1 MYEAKAHISTPIGS
15 ERSFAVVFTVV
26 FCLLGFHP
34 LLNGGSPR
42 SWLLIASGVTLVI
55 GIAAPHLLAVPNRLW
70 YRFGLTIGTVVS
82 QIVMAVIFIL
92 VVTPT
97 GIVLRVFRR
106 TATGNRTASAVAT
119 TTYWIPRGSDSN
131 PLGSLRNQY

>member
-1 MYEAKAHISTPIGS
+1 MHEAKAHISTPIGS

-34 LLNGGSPR
+34 LLNGESPR
-42 SWLLIASGVTLVI
+42 SWLLIASGVTLVV
-55 GIAAPHLLAVPNRLW
+55 GFTVPHLLAIPNRLW
-70 YRFGLTIGTVVS
+70 FRFGLTVGTVVS
-82 QIVMAVIFIL
+82 QIIMAVMFFL

-106 TATGNRTASAVAT
+106 TATGKRTTPAAAT
-119 TTYWIPRGSDSN
+119 TTYWIPRGPDSN
-131 PLGSLRNQY
+131 PMGSLRNQY